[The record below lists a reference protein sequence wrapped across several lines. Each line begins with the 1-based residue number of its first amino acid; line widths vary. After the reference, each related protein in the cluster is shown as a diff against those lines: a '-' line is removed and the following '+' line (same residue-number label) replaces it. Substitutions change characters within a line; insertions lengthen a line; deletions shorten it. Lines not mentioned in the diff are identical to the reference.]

1 MNAKKPRLGFAG
13 IGLMGLPMSTR
24 LLEAGFPLTVWNRSL
39 EKTEGLRAAG
49 ARVAETPAALARESD
64 IVLLSLADTT
74 VVERVVFDSDGIAE
88 GGRPGM
94 VLVDHSSIEPAATRA
109 FAARLDERCGMD
121 WVDAPV
127 SGGVAGAGQG
137 TLAIMAGGEAAMVES
152 LRPVMA
158 PLSQRFTHMGPVGA
172 GQLTKVCNQM
182 IVGCNAL
189 VIAEVIALARKAGI
203 DAGRIPEAL
212 RGGFA
217 DSIPLQILGPQMA
230 SDSFEPIKWHVRT
243 LLKDLDTATL
253 LSRQEGSATPMAAL
267 GAQLM
272 RTHGG
277 RGYLEKD
284 PATLVRMYLDEEE

>member
-1 MNAKKPRLGFAG
+1 MNPQKPRLGFAG

-24 LLEAGFPLTVWNRSL
+24 LLEAGFPLTVWNRSVD
-39 EKTEGLRAAG
+39 KTESLRAAG
-49 ARVAETPAALARESD
+49 ARVAGDPAALAAGSD
-64 IVLLSLADTT
+64 IVLLSLADTE
-74 VVERVVFDSDGIAE
+74 VVEAVVFGSGGIAE
-88 GGRPGM
+88 GARSGT

-109 FAARLDERCGMD
+109 FAARLAERCDMA

-127 SGGVAGAGQG
+127 SGGVAGAEQG
-137 TLAIMAGGEAAMVES
+137 RLAIMAGGEAALVES

-182 IVGCNAL
+182 LVGCNAL
-189 VIAEVIALARKAGI
+189 VIAEVIALARRAGI

-212 RGGFA
+212 KGGFA

-230 SDSFEPIKWHVRT
+230 SDSFEPVKWHVRT

-253 LSRQEGSATPMAAL
+253 LSREEGSATPMAAL

-272 RTHGG
+272 RAHAA
-277 RGYLEKD
+277 RGYLEQD
-284 PATLVRMYLDEEE
+284 PATLVRLYLEGTS